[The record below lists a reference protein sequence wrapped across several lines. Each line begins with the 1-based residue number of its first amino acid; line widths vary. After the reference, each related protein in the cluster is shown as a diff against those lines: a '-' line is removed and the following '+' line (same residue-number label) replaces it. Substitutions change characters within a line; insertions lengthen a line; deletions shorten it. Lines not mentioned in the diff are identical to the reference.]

1 MTAKQKLIL
10 IDGNSILYRAF
21 FALPLLSNDK
31 GVYTNAVFGF
41 TKMLMKVLEEEKPSH
56 VLVAFDA
63 GKTTFR
69 HETYKEYK
77 GGRQKTP
84 PELSE
89 QFLLVRELLDAS
101 SIKHYELDQ
110 YEADDIIGTLANRA
124 AHLNFDV
131 RVITG
136 DKDMLQL
143 VSNQV
148 HVHITRK
155 GISEMDLYTPESLEE
170 KLTLKPDQIID
181 MKALMGDSSDNIP
194 GVTGVG
200 EKTAI
205 KLLKQFE
212 TLENV
217 YQNLDQVSGKKLN
230 ENLTNQKDLAFLS
243 KELVTINQNSP
254 IEVEL
259 DQVVYDGYDSTKL
272 TALFKDLGFKSLLS
286 SVSNEEND
294 EAEDAEKL
302 SAIDL
307 KIVESIDE
315 VNFTGQDALTV
326 EILEDNYHTGEII
339 GFAIANTN
347 GNYFI
352 PTEVALGSEQ
362 FKAWLEDPNQ
372 KKITFDSKKVM
383 VSLRRFDIE
392 VKGIVFDLLLA
403 SYLIN
408 PAENSHDIPAIS
420 HRLGYHDLL
429 FDEEVYGKGAKI
441 KVPEQTELADHL
453 VRKAKALFQ
462 LKVDAEAKLQENEQE
477 QLFKELELPLAKI
490 LADME
495 STGVNVDQKQLE
507 VMQIELKERLA
518 TIEAEIHDLA
528 GEPFNINSPKQL
540 SVILFEKLNLPVI
553 KKTKTG
559 YSTSADVLEKLE
571 DKHEIIP
578 SILLYRQLGKL
589 QSTYIEGLLKVI
601 HEDNKIHT
609 RFNQALTQTGR
620 LSSVEPNLQNIPIR
634 LEEGRK
640 IRKAFIPSEK
650 DWVMLAFDYSQI
662 ELRVL
667 AHIANDEKLISAFK
681 ADRDIHT
688 QTAMDVFNIDA
699 DAVDD
704 LMRRQAKA
712 VNFGIVYG
720 ISDYGLSQNLKIT
733 RKDAQAFIDQY
744 FASYPGVKQY
754 MDDIVHKAK
763 LDGYVTTLMNRRRY
777 LPEITSRNFNQRSFA
792 ERTAMNTP
800 IQGSAADIIKKAM
813 IDLDHALKAEKFAAR
828 LLLQVHDELIIEAPR
843 DEVDRLLELVPK
855 TMIETVE
862 LSVPLKVDASQG
874 GSWYDAK

>member
-1 MTAKQKLIL
+1 
-10 IDGNSILYRAF
+10 
-21 FALPLLSNDK
+21 
-31 GVYTNAVFGF
+31 
-41 TKMLMKVLEEEKPSH
+41 
-56 VLVAFDA
+56 
-63 GKTTFR
+63 
-69 HETYKEYK
+69 
-77 GGRQKTP
+77 
-84 PELSE
+84 
-89 QFLLVRELLDAS
+89 
-101 SIKHYELDQ
+101 
-110 YEADDIIGTLANRA
+110 
-124 AHLNFDV
+124 
-131 RVITG
+131 
-136 DKDMLQL
+136 
-143 VSNQV
+143 
-148 HVHITRK
+148 
-155 GISEMDLYTPESLEE
+155 

-243 KELVTINQNSP
+243 KKLVTINQNSP

-259 DQVVYDGYDSTKL
+259 DQVIYEGYDTTKL

-302 SAIDL
+302 STIDL

-477 QLFKELELPLAKI
+477 QLFKELE
-490 LADME
+490 
-495 STGVNVDQKQLE
+495 
-507 VMQIELKERLA
+507 
-518 TIEAEIHDLA
+518 
-528 GEPFNINSPKQL
+528 
-540 SVILFEKLNLPVI
+540 
-553 KKTKTG
+553 
-559 YSTSADVLEKLE
+559 
-571 DKHEIIP
+571 
-578 SILLYRQLGKL
+578 
-589 QSTYIEGLLKVI
+589 
-601 HEDNKIHT
+601 
-609 RFNQALTQTGR
+609 
-620 LSSVEPNLQNIPIR
+620 
-634 LEEGRK
+634 
-640 IRKAFIPSEK
+640 
-650 DWVMLAFDYSQI
+650 
-662 ELRVL
+662 
-667 AHIANDEKLISAFK
+667 
-681 ADRDIHT
+681 
-688 QTAMDVFNIDA
+688 
-699 DAVDD
+699 
-704 LMRRQAKA
+704 
-712 VNFGIVYG
+712 
-720 ISDYGLSQNLKIT
+720 
-733 RKDAQAFIDQY
+733 
-744 FASYPGVKQY
+744 
-754 MDDIVHKAK
+754 
-763 LDGYVTTLMNRRRY
+763 
-777 LPEITSRNFNQRSFA
+777 
-792 ERTAMNTP
+792 
-800 IQGSAADIIKKAM
+800 
-813 IDLDHALKAEKFAAR
+813 
-828 LLLQVHDELIIEAPR
+828 
-843 DEVDRLLELVPK
+843 
-855 TMIETVE
+855 
-862 LSVPLKVDASQG
+862 
-874 GSWYDAK
+874 